1 MNNITNNVSKNIS
14 QNITENATRDL
25 NSNFSQIFT
34 ISSKT
39 NSNSR
44 EEIELER
51 NLSCLDEQALE
62 IIKQTEHIITTQ
74 LSKMEKIVQN
84 EIQKDRAMREKEKQ
98 SDITTDFLFAI
109 AVILFVIAIVR
120 GTSLSL

>member
-1 MNNITNNVSKNIS
+1 ME
-14 QNITENATRDL
+14 ENTTRDL
-25 NSNFSQIFT
+25 NFSQIIT
-34 ISSKT
+34 LSSKK

-51 NLSCLDEQALE
+51 NLSCLDEQSKE
-62 IIKQTEHIITTQ
+62 IIKQTEYIITTQ
-74 LSKMEKIVQN
+74 LCKMAKVVQN
-84 EIQKDRAMREKEKQ
+84 EIQKDAMREKAKQ